1 MRNDEEKKKKMKF
14 LQKFADSYVDG
25 NGLKCF
31 IQIWNVAS
39 AKFGEDIM
47 ELWVCENC
55 NFVVPVNILTSF
67 AYALFSWAPCALIRQ
82 LSS

>member
-1 MRNDEEKKKKMKF
+1 MRNDEEEKKKKME
-14 LQKFADSYVDG
+14 KFADSYVDG
-25 NGLKCF
+25 NGLRGF

-47 ELWVCENC
+47 ELWVYENC
-55 NFVVPVNILTSF
+55 DFVVPVNILTSF
-67 AYALFSWAPCALIRQ
+67 AYALFSWAPCVLIRQ